1 MYDIYETPVFITVFD
16 LLTEYHLLRHKFP
29 KTEKYTLGEKIEE
42 NLLTVLISIVEAG
55 HAKKQYKI
63 APIEHALTK
72 TECVKIL
79 IRLAAA
85 INLITEKQ
93 YLSFQE
99 RIHRIGQM
107 LGGWR
112 NKAS

>member
-1 MYDIYETPVFITVFD
+1 MYDIYDDNVFITVFD
-16 LLTEYHLLRHKFP
+16 LLKDYHVLRLKFH

-42 NLLTVLISIVEAG
+42 NMLDLLMNIVEAG

-63 APIEHALTK
+63 PFIEHALTK
-72 TECVKIL
+72 IECIKIL
-79 IRLAAA
+79 VRLAAV
-85 INLITEKQ
+85 LHLLSEKQ

-99 RIHRIGQM
+99 RIHRTGQM

-112 NKAS
+112 NKTD